1 MSHGSVPRHVLA
13 AAVFLSVAAC
23 SDLPTPLAPPSD
35 ALYAAGGFPAQDV
48 AAWFARSSPDVMAIP
63 GTVFADH
70 DEDAN
75 RLVFGVENPGLAR
88 AVQTVLLRHGVP
100 AEAYEIRVTEPIHFM
115 SETLRTRHRPTVGGI
130 QIHFPGFLCTLGFN
144 VSHGAGRS
152 FITNSHCT
160 SEQGSMT
167 GTPYW
172 QPLSSVDDT
181 VIATEA
187 DDPAYFT
194 GRPCPEDRRCRYSD
208 AARAAY
214 SASVE
219 SSQGVI
225 ARTTGVN
232 NGSLTVDGAF
242 TVTSQA
248 STDTT
253 FSGTIH
259 KVGRTTGWTS
269 GNVSSTCTTVNVGG
283 TDITLLCQTMVQGS
297 FLQQI
302 VGGGDS
308 GSPAFRITSGND
320 VELVG
325 ILWGGSLFG
334 DLFVFSPLKGVLD
347 ELGAFDAT
355 AGAAPPPPPPPPPAT
370 GSIAGTVTAQGGGA
384 IAGATVTVDGTS
396 HSATTNASGAYT
408 IGDVPAGT
416 YSVTASASGYTAQTQ
431 AGVSVTDGETTTVD
445 FQLAPVASGGDMSV
459 SDITITGTGGPNRD
473 RHLRT
478 TVTVVAN
485 GSPVSGALVQA
496 TLQQTSGGTGSWNF
510 SGTTGSNGTVTFSL
524 NNAPSGCYSL
534 TVTNVSA
541 SGLTWDGSSPDNEFC
556 KS

>member
-1 MSHGSVPRHVLA
+1 MNHGPVLRVLA
-13 AAVFLSVAAC
+13 GAVFLAVAAC

-35 ALYAAGGFPAQDV
+35 ALEARGGIPPQDV

-70 DEDAN
+70 DEAAN
-75 RLVFGVENPGLAR
+75 RLVIGVENQGVAR
-88 AVQTVLLRHGVP
+88 AAQTVLLRHGVP
-100 AEAYEIRVTEPIHFM
+100 EQAYEIRVTQPIRFM

-144 VSHGAGRS
+144 VSHGTGGRS

-167 GTPYW
+167 STPYW
-172 QPLSSVDDT
+172 QPTSSVDDT

-194 GRPCPEDRRCRYSD
+194 GGPCSSGMRCRYSD

-225 ARTTGVN
+225 ARTTGAN
-232 NGSLTVDGAF
+232 NGSITVDGAF
-242 TVTSQA
+242 TVTSQNA
-248 STDTT
+248 TATHY
-253 FSGTIH
+253 SGTIH

-269 GNVSSTCTTVNVGG
+269 GTVSNTCATVNVSG
-283 TDITLLCQTMVQGS
+283 TDIQLLCQTMVQGPLFGS
-297 FLQQI
+297 I

-308 GSPAFRITSGND
+308 GSPAFRIISGND

-325 ILWGGSLFG
+325 ILWGGSFFG

-347 ELGAFDAT
+347 ELGSFDAT
-355 AGAAPPPPPPPPPAT
+355 AGAALPPPPPAT
-370 GSIAGTVTAQGGGA
+370 GTISGTVTAQGGGA
-384 IAGATVTVDGTS
+384 ISGATVTVVGTS
-396 HSATTNASGAYT
+396 LSATTNASGAYT
-408 IGDVPAGT
+408 ISDVPTGT
-416 YSVTASASGYTAQTQ
+416 YSVTASASGYTEQTQ
-431 AGVSVTDGETTTVD
+431 TGVTVNDGETTTVD

-459 SDITITGTGGPNRD
+459 SDITITGTGGRTND
-473 RHLRT
+473 RHLRA
-478 TVTVVAN
+478 TVTVVAG

-496 TLQQTSGGTGSWNF
+496 TLQQTSGGTGSWGF
-510 SGTTGSNGTVTFSL
+510 SGSTNSSGTVTFSL
-524 NNAPSGCYSL
+524 NNAPGGCYTL
-534 TVTNVSA
+534 TVTNVTA
-541 SGLTWDGSSPDNEFC
+541 SGLTWDGSSPANSFC

>member
-1 MSHGSVPRHVLA
+1 MNHGPVRRVLA
-13 AAVFLSVAAC
+13 VAAFLSVAAC

-35 ALYAAGGFPAQDV
+35 ALHAAGGFPAQDV
-48 AAWFARSSPDVMAIP
+48 AAWFARSSPEVMAIP

-75 RLVFGVENPGLAR
+75 RLVFGVENQGLAR

-100 AEAYEIRVTEPIHFM
+100 AEAYEIRVTQPIRFM

-167 GTPYW
+167 STPYW
-172 QPLSSVDDT
+172 QPTSSVDDT

-194 GRPCPEDRRCRYSD
+194 GGPCPSGRRCRYSD

-225 ARTTGVN
+225 ARTTGAN
-232 NGSLTVDGAF
+232 NGSITVDGAF
-242 TVTSQA
+242 TVTSQNA
-248 STDTT
+248 TATHY
-253 FSGTIH
+253 SGTIH

-269 GNVSSTCTTVNVGG
+269 GTVSNTCATVNVSG
-283 TDITLLCQTMVQGS
+283 TDITLLCQTMVQGPL
-297 FLQQI
+297 FGTI
-302 VGGGDS
+302 VGAGDS
-308 GSPAFRITSGND
+308 GSPVFRIISGND

-325 ILWGGSLFG
+325 ILWGGSFFG

-355 AGAAPPPPPPPPPAT
+355 AGAGPPPPPPPPPAT

-384 IAGATVTVDGTS
+384 ISGATVTVDGTS

-408 IGDVPAGT
+408 ISDVPEGT
-416 YSVTASASGYTAQTQ
+416 YSVTASASGYTDQTKT
-431 AGVSVTDGETTTVD
+431 GVTVTDGGTTTVD
-445 FQLAPVASGGDMSV
+445 FQLTPVASDGDMSV
-459 SDITITGTGGPNRD
+459 SDITITGTGGRTSD
-473 RHLRT
+473 RHLRA
-478 TVTVVAN
+478 TVTVVSN

-496 TLQQTSGGTGSWNF
+496 MLQQTSGGTGSWNF
-510 SGTTGSNGTVTFSL
+510 SGTTGNNGTVTFSL
-524 NNAPSGCYSL
+524 NHAPSGCYSL
-534 TVTNVSA
+534 TVTDVTAN
-541 SGLTWDGSSPDNEFC
+541 GLTWDGSSPDNNFC
-556 KS
+556 KG

>member
-1 MSHGSVPRHVLA
+1 MSHRSVLRRILVA
-13 AAVFLSVAAC
+13 AAVLSLAAC
-23 SDLPTPLAPPSD
+23 SDLPTPLGPTDD
-35 ALYAAGGFPAQDV
+35 ALEARGGFAPQDV
-48 AAWFARSSPDVMAIP
+48 AAWFAQATPEVLAIP

-70 DEDAN
+70 DEAAN
-75 RLVFGVENPGLAR
+75 VLVFGVENPGLAR
-88 AVQTVLLRHGVP
+88 AVQAVVLRHGVP
-100 AEAYEIRVTEPIHFM
+100 AEAYEIRVTQPIHFM

-130 QIHFPGFLCTLGFN
+130 QIHFPGYLCTLGFN
-144 VSHGAGRS
+144 VSHASGRS

-167 GTPYW
+167 STPYW
-172 QPLSSVDDT
+172 QPTSSVDDT

-194 GRPCPEDRRCRYSD
+194 GSPCPDNRRCRHSD

-219 SSQGVI
+219 SSQGLI

-232 NGSLTVDGAF
+232 NGSITVNGAF

-248 STDTT
+248 STATT

-269 GNVSSTCTTVNVGG
+269 GTASNTCATVNVSG
-283 TDITLLCQTMVQGS
+283 TDITLLCQTMVSGS

-302 VGGGDS
+302 VGSGDS
-308 GSPAFRITSGND
+308 GSPVFRITSGND
-320 VELVG
+320 VELLG
-325 ILWGGSLFG
+325 ILWGGSFFG

-355 AGAAPPPPPPPPPAT
+355 AGATPPPPPPTT
-370 GSIAGTVTAQGGGA
+370 GSISGTVSAQGGGA

-396 HSATTNASGAYT
+396 FSATTNGSGAYT
-408 IGDVPAGT
+408 INDVPAGT
-416 YSVTASASGYTAQTQ
+416 YSVTASAAGYVSQTQ
-431 AGVSVTDGETTTVD
+431 AGVSVTGGQNTTLN
-445 FQLAPVASGGDMSV
+445 FALAPVTSGGDMSV
-459 SDITITGTGGPNRD
+459 SDITITGHGGPNGD
-473 RHLRT
+473 RHLRA

-496 TLQQTSGGTGSWNF
+496 TLTRTSGGTGSWNF
-510 SGTTGSNGTVTFSL
+510 SGSTGSNGTVTFGL

-541 SGLTWDGSSPDNEFC
+541 SGLTWDGSSPGNQFC
-556 KS
+556 K